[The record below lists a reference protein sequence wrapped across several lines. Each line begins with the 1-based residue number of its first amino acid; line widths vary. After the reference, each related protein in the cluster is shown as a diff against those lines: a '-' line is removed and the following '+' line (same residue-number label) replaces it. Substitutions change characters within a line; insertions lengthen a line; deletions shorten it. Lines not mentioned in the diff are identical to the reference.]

1 MMSISYRNKSKI
13 IILKKNHFRKNH
25 FINLERDESDEDED
39 SSPEAPPSQ
48 LKLANEP
55 YYEEYPTPHSTQL
68 QHDPGDANEAESQ
81 NGRPDN
87 PRTSVS
93 ID

>member
-1 MMSISYRNKSKI
+1 MSNSNPRTARDERN
-13 IILKKNHFRKNH
+13 
-25 FINLERDESDEDED
+25 ESDEDED
-39 SSPEAPPSQ
+39 SSPESPPSQ

-55 YYEEYPTPHSTQL
+55 YYEEYPTPHSAQS

-87 PRTSVS
+87 PQTSVS
-93 ID
+93 TD